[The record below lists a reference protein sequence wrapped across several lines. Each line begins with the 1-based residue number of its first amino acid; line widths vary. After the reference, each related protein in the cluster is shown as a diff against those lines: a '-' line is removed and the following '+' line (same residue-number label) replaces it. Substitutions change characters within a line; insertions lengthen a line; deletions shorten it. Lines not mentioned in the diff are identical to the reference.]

1 MSAALATAPKKPAR
15 RPQRHALRVI
25 KGGFAPADCSS
36 AIALRSKKYRVG
48 DLVFAQITKPR
59 NPLFHRLVHRFGT
72 LVANNINAFTG
83 CDAHDVLKRLQVEG
97 DIGCDHVGLNFPG
110 IGPCVYRIPRSL
122 SFESM
127 EDGEFSEIYRAFAQ
141 YVSATYWPT
150 LTAKEIQEMASAM
163 PEETP

>member
-1 MSAALATAPKKPAR
+1 MSAALAIAPKKPTK

-25 KGGFAPADCSS
+25 KGGFAPADCS
-36 AIALRSKKYRVG
+36 AATGLRAKGYRIG

-72 LVANNINAFTG
+72 LVANNIDAFTG
-83 CDAHDVLKRLQVEG
+83 RDSHDVLKRLQVEG

-127 EDGEFSEIYRAFAQ
+127 GDGEFSQIYTAFAQ
-141 YVSATYWPT
+141 YVSDTYWPS
-150 LTAKEIQEMASAM
+150 LTAKQIQEMTAAM
-163 PEETP
+163 PEEI